1 MSARRSWNL
10 SVAGRGG
17 ASQSDYVTLK
27 VYQIPYMYGILGDHV
42 YEILPQVRRQY
53 ARKIIDNT
61 YNYYFNASHYLN
73 GMAYLQYRFMRP
85 NGYNVKQN
93 DGTRNT
99 GLVVRPGAESTN
111 IYTYKFTKPY
121 KNYEFLYEETR

>member
-1 MSARRSWNL
+1 
-10 SVAGRGG
+10 
-17 ASQSDYVTLK
+17 
-27 VYQIPYMYGILGDHV
+27 
-42 YEILPQVRRQY
+42 
-53 ARKIIDNT
+53 
-61 YNYYFNASHYLN
+61 
-73 GMAYLQYRFMRP
+73 MRP

-99 GLVVRPGAESTN
+99 GLVVRSGSESTN